1 MKLLFDPP
9 LHAAP
14 ESGLPAE
21 LSTVEQALAAVS
33 ASLAFDAESPVHWRF
48 AATMLRLA
56 SVGTCKDI
64 RLVRQTLSNALERD
78 GWLVDAR

>member
-33 ASLAFDAESPVHWRF
+33 TSLAFDAPVHWRF